1 MGFQIR
7 FLDPEAKLPDQSLL
21 EGLESVIPYATLQEV
36 VVAYHLTRQR
46 CRKLSAEMGLL
57 MAVGMNLWARQSL
70 GRADLA
76 ITPVNSTAT
85 G

>member
-1 MGFQIR
+1 MGFKIR
-7 FLDPEAKLPDQSLL
+7 CLDADAKLTDQSLL
-21 EGLESVIPYATLQEV
+21 EGLERVIPYTTIQEV
-36 VVAYHLTRQR
+36 VVAYQLTRQR